1 MDFEGIYSPLPQ
13 GKLDFGAEVL
23 HLEFWSRVALEWSMP
38 MLNMH
43 RHKNKKNFV
52 KEISGV
58 LH

>member
-43 RHKNKKNFV
+43 RHKNKKT
-52 KEISGV
+52 
-58 LH
+58 L